1 MAVTSMGRMRAVRAT
16 EWAIA
21 LPPSS
26 RNRPVS
32 AITLAPVPPPVRTA
46 RRRRQVHCH
55 NRGMY
60 GERLNKWDRAM
71 EWPLTITALAFLA
84 AYALEILAR
93 LTGTFELLAE
103 LIIWAAWGVFVVDY
117 AIRLMITE
125 NRWRWFYRH
134 LLDLLIVLLPML
146 RPLRLMR
153 FLAII
158 AIIQRGAGG
167 LLRGRVVLFTVGS
180 AILII
185 LIAGLAVYDAERA
198 TGNIKTFG
206 DAIWWAFVTVT
217 TVGYGDY
224 FPVTLEG
231 RAVAVGLM
239 IGGITLI
246 GVITATLASWLVER
260 ISDETAK
267 KEAATEDQVE
277 HLRGEVAEL
286 KQLIIDMAGA

>member
-1 MAVTSMGRMRAVRAT
+1 
-16 EWAIA
+16 
-21 LPPSS
+21 
-26 RNRPVS
+26 
-32 AITLAPVPPPVRTA
+32 
-46 RRRRQVHCH
+46 
-55 NRGMY
+55 
-60 GERLNKWDRAM
+60 M
-71 EWPLTITALAFLA
+71 EWPLTITALAFFA
-84 AYALEILAR
+84 AYALEILAG

-103 LIIWAAWGVFVVDY
+103 LIIWVAWGVFVLDY
-117 AIRLMITE
+117 GIRLVITQ

-180 AILII
+180 AVLII
-185 LIAGLAVYDAERA
+185 LIAGLAVYDAERVR
-198 TGNIKTFG
+198 GNIKTFG

-217 TVGYGDY
+217 TVGYGDHY
-224 FPVTLEG
+224 PVTLEG

-260 ISDETAK
+260 ISDETSK

-286 KQLIIDMAGA
+286 KQLITDLARAGNSSAPAHQPSVVSPPALP